1 MCPHVLDR
9 QHILNDELLNALR
22 YKSEGT
28 DIDFKSEQYR
38 FVGATDHEKSE
49 LLKDILAIANA
60 WRDGTGYI
68 LLGFKDHRP
77 HPADVVGIS
86 ESIDDAT
93 LQQFVNGKVKPKL
106 TFHYEEHL
114 YEGKTVGVISIPKQR
129 RPFYL
134 TNQFGKLKSNIVYV
148 RRGSST
154 DEAEP
159 SEVGS
164 MALDAAG
171 RGAMRLDLAVLTPE
185 NALLPTLHKRKYLT
199 FTQPLPDYESPKEYS
214 HGLFRVPSIWHD
226 NKDFWRDLAEFARI
240 ESAVIR
246 IQFVLL
252 NRSETQ
258 LSHAKLEVSVEP
270 LAGQAF
276 EMLAADDLPKAP
288 VSRWSHLHSTM
299 PSFSEPSEAAVV
311 VDQRG
316 THPVCH
322 IRFGTLLP
330 SEEGRSDIL
339 AIVPQGP
346 GKLRLRFRILAAEL
360 AAPQESE
367 QLLET
372 SGELVQLDAEGLD
385 EWHSNTLLAQYQSD
399 NEQK

>member
-1 MCPHVLDR
+1 M
-9 QHILNDELLNALR
+9 NDELLNALR
-22 YKSEGT
+22 YNSEGT

-38 FVGATDHEKSE
+38 FIGATDHEKSE

-60 WRDGTGYI
+60 WRDGPGYI
-68 LLGFKDHRP
+68 LLGFKDRRP

-86 ESIDDAT
+86 GSIDDAA

-106 TFHYEEHL
+106 TFHYEERL
-114 YEGKTVGVISIPKQR
+114 YEGKTVGVISIPKQK

-134 TNQFGKLKSNIVYV
+134 TSPFGKLKSNIVYV

-159 SEVGS
+159 SEVGA

-171 RGAMRLDLAVLTPE
+171 RGEMRLDLAVLTPE
-185 NALLPTLHKRKYLT
+185 NTPFPGSLERQYLR
-199 FTQPLPDYESPKEYS
+199 FTEPLPDYESPKDYGQYGKHS
-214 HGLFRVPSIWHD
+214 FLSVPSIWHD
-226 NKDFWRDLAEFARI
+226 NKDFWREYGEFARI
-240 ESAVIR
+240 NAAVIKV
-246 IQFVLL
+246 QFVLL

-258 LSHAKLEVSVEP
+258 LSHAKLEVLVEP
-270 LAGQAF
+270 LDGQAF

-288 VSRWSHLHSTM
+288 ASQWSHLHLNV
-299 PSFSEPSEAAVV
+299 PSFGEPSETAVV

-316 THPVCH
+316 ISPICH

-330 SEEGRSDIL
+330 SEEGRSDVL

-367 QLLET
+367 HLLET
-372 SGELVQLDAEGLD
+372 SGGVVQLDAHGLE
-385 EWHSNTLLAQYQSD
+385 EWHGIALLAQYDAENGQ
-399 NEQK
+399 E

>member
-1 MCPHVLDR
+1 M
-9 QHILNDELLNALR
+9 NDELLDALR

-38 FVGATDHEKSE
+38 FVGASDHEKSE

-60 WRDGTGYI
+60 WRDGSGYI
-68 LLGFKDHRP
+68 LVGFKDRRP

-86 ESIDDAT
+86 ESIDDAS

-114 YEGKTVGVISIPKQR
+114 YEGKTVGVISIPKQK

-134 TNQFGKLKSNIVYV
+134 TSPFGKLKSNIVYV

-159 SEVGS
+159 TEVGA

-171 RGAMRLDLAVLTPE
+171 RGEMRLELAVLTPE
-185 NALLPTLHKRKYLT
+185 NTPLPSSLEREYLR
-199 FTQPLPDYESPKEYS
+199 FTEPLPDYESPKDYGPL
-214 HGLFRVPSIWHD
+214 GLFPAPSIWHD
-226 NKDFWRDLAEFARI
+226 NRDYWREYGEFARTTA
-240 ESAVIR
+240 AVIKV
-246 IQFVLL
+246 QFVLL

-258 LSHAKLEVSVEP
+258 LSNAKLEVLVEP
-270 LAGQAF
+270 LNSQAF
-276 EMLAADDLPKAP
+276 EMSAADDLPEAP
-288 VSRWSHLHSTM
+288 TSQWSHLHQNV
-299 PSFSEPSEAAVV
+299 PSFSRLSETDLV

-316 THPVCH
+316 TSPVCH

-330 SEEGRSDIL
+330 SEAGRSDIL

-360 AAPQESE
+360 AAPQEAE
-367 QLLET
+367 HLLEA
-372 SGELVQLDAEGLD
+372 SGDVIQLDADALERWRSKAWLAEHKAESREG
-385 EWHSNTLLAQYQSD
+385 
-399 NEQK
+399 

>member
-1 MCPHVLDR
+1 
-9 QHILNDELLNALR
+9 LNDELLNALR

-38 FVGATDHEKSE
+38 FIGATDHEKSE

-60 WRDGTGYI
+60 WRDGPGYI
-68 LLGFKDHRP
+68 LLGFKDRRP
-77 HPADVVGIS
+77 HPADAVGLS
-86 ESIDDAT
+86 GSIDDAA

-106 TFHYEEHL
+106 TFHYEERL
-114 YEGKTVGVISIPKQR
+114 YQGKTVGVISIPKQK

-134 TNQFGKLKSNIVYV
+134 TSPFGRLKSNIVYV

-159 SEVGS
+159 SEIGA
-164 MALDAAG
+164 MALEAAG
-171 RGAMRLDLAVLTPE
+171 RGEMRFDLAALTPE
-185 NALLPTLHKRKYLT
+185 NTPFPASLERQYLR
-199 FTQPLPDYESPKEYS
+199 FTEPLPDYESPKDYGPYGEHRFISARSMSY
-214 HGLFRVPSIWHD
+214 D
-226 NKDFWRDLAEFARI
+226 NEDFWREYGEFVRI
-240 ESAVIR
+240 KAAVIKV
-246 IQFVLL
+246 QFVLL

-270 LAGQAF
+270 LDGQTVEIF
-276 EMLAADDLPKAP
+276 AADDLPKEPA
-288 VSRWSHLHSTM
+288 SQWSSLALPA
-299 PSFSEPSEAAVV
+299 PSFSEPPETAVM

-316 THPVCH
+316 TSPVSH

-330 SEEGRSDIL
+330 SEEGRSDVL

-360 AAPQESE
+360 AAPKESE
-367 QLLET
+367 HLLET
-372 SGELVQLDAEGLD
+372 SGAVVQLDAHGLE
-385 EWHSNTLLAQYQSD
+385 EWHGRALLAQYEAENGQ
-399 NEQK
+399 